1 MRSHSVACGIA
12 AQRQSGMQSAMQS
25 FSAAHI
31 NGHREQSKVHKQI
44 RPFSAPVHAGARRSI
59 SVLVGCG
66 ILTLPDEKNSLAK
79 PTALHR
85 GGEIEQMKKCFLD
98 TTA

>member
-1 MRSHSVACGIA
+1 M
-12 AQRQSGMQSAMQS
+12 AQ
-25 FSAAHI
+25 
-31 NGHREQSKVHKQI
+31 
-44 RPFSAPVHAGARRSI
+44 
-59 SVLVGCG
+59 
-66 ILTLPDEKNSLAK
+66 ILTLPDEKNSPAK